1 MTKFI
6 FAMGLLMGFL
16 YSANAQESPFTK
28 LSINDFKYDILS
40 LDSFAN
46 AVVLDEIGKSRF
58 FVDEHEGRLYIEH
71 EYNVRILIRN
81 KEGFK
86 KANFTIPTYKDD
98 SKKEYLS
105 NIVANTYNL
114 QDGRIVSTPLGKN
127 SIFKENHS
135 KYTNL
140 TKFTLPNIQEGS
152 IIEVSYILKSPHIF
166 NFRNWDFQDD
176 IPKVN
181 STYIAYIPANYSYNV
196 ALRGPLKLTNQK
208 SDVLR
213 ECIVMGGRRFDCS
226 KMTYTIANI
235 PAFVEEDF
243 MTAPSNFL
251 SAIHFELSEVYML
264 NGSKQSY
271 TKKWSDVDRE
281 LLSDKKFGGQLKKDE
296 LFKDDL
302 PTIAP
307 ESLSKLERAQLIYK
321 YIKSKIKWNKY
332 FGKYS
337 EEGIKNAME
346 NRSGNIGDINLGLIA
361 ALNAAQIDTYPVI
374 LSTRENGLPNKL
386 FPVLSDFNYVIAKTT
401 IDGVDYL
408 LDASEDLLPF
418 GALPLRCMNEEGR
431 VIHSKKSSDWT
442 PIKSTLRIIKS
453 ASIEGEL
460 TTQGL
465 LKGILYIT
473 SSEMEAFNKRIEFA
487 KYNSIVEYVEK
498 MEEKIP
504 NLKILNHKVSGIE
517 ELENPL
523 LEVYEIEYKL
533 YDVPISRSYA
543 FNPNFMFKITK
554 NPFNLTDRTY
564 PVDLGFARIDNY
576 TCNIKLP
583 EGYNLKERPKNMAL
597 TLPNSAA
604 KFQFNGQVKDTQFHL
619 EQQVNLSKPV
629 YDVEEYFHL
638 KELMSRIIQQQKI
651 DYHFSKN

>member
-1 MTKFI
+1 MTRLLLAIGLFI
-6 FAMGLLMGFL
+6 GLIHL
-16 YSANAQESPFTK
+16 ANAQDPAFNG
-28 LSINDFKYDILS
+28 LSINDFKYDVLS

-58 FVDEHEGRLYIEH
+58 FVDDHEGRLYIEH

-98 SKKEYLS
+98 SNKEYLS

-114 QDGRIVSTPLGKN
+114 QDGRITTTPLGKN

-152 IIEVSYILKSPHIF
+152 IIQVSYILKSPHIF
-166 NFRNWDFQDD
+166 NFKNWDFQDD

-181 STYIAYIPANYSYNV
+181 STYIAYVPANYSYHV
-196 ALRGPLKLTNQK
+196 ALRGPLKLTDQK
-208 SDVLR
+208 AEALR

-226 KMTYTIANI
+226 KMTYMMRNI

-251 SAIHFELSEVYML
+251 SAIHFELSEVYTL
-264 NGSKQSY
+264 SGSKQSY

-296 LFKDDL
+296 LFKDAL

-307 ESLSKLERAQLIYK
+307 ASLPPLARAKLIYD
-321 YIKSKIKWNKY
+321 YIKSNIKWNKY
-332 FGKYS
+332 YGKYS
-337 EEGIKNAME
+337 EEGIKNALE
-346 NRSGNIGDINLGLIA
+346 KRTGNIGDINLGLIA

-374 LSTRENGLPNKL
+374 LSTRDNGLPNKL
-386 FPVLSDFNYVIAKTT
+386 FPVLSNFNYVIAKTT

-442 PIKSTLRIIKS
+442 PIKSLLRINKS
-453 ASIEGEL
+453 ASVEGEL
-460 TTQGL
+460 TAEGV
-465 LKGILYIT
+465 LKGTLYIT
-473 SSEMEAFNKRIEFA
+473 SSEMEAFNKRIEIG
-487 KYNSIVEYVEK
+487 KYNSIAEYVEK
-498 MEEKIP
+498 MEEKTP
-504 NLKILNHKVSGIE
+504 NLTILNHQIKGIE
-517 ELENPL
+517 ELENSL
-523 LEVYEIEYKL
+523 LEVYEIAYKL
-533 YDVPISRSYA
+533 YDDSISGSYA
-543 FNPNFMFKITK
+543 FNPNFMFRLSK

-564 PVDLGFARIDNY
+564 PVDLGFARVDNY
-576 TCNIKLP
+576 TCKIKLP
-583 EGYNLKERPKNMAL
+583 AGYHLKERPKNIAL
-597 TLPNSAA
+597 TLPDGAA
-604 KFQFNGQVKDTQFHL
+604 KFKFSGQLQGDQFHF
-619 EQQVNLSKPV
+619 EQQLNLTKPV

-651 DYHFSKN
+651 DYHFSKD